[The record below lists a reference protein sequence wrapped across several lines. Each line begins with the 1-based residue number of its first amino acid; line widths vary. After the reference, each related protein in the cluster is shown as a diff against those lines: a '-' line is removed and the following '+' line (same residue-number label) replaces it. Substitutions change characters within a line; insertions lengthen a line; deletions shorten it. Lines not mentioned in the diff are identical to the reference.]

1 MKDNLKEERIM
12 ILEMVRE
19 NKITADEATKL
30 LNALAE
36 NASTSSIPT
45 FDSEELEEKF
55 DKFYGSVKVF
65 TDDLKER
72 LECAYKKAE
81 PHVKATTKKVM
92 EKTAEVMEDLSKTI
106 HDSAKK
112 VQDLSE
118 VELED
123 ISDDILEADA
133 DDQD

>member
-30 LNALAE
+30 LNSLSE
-36 NASTSSIPT
+36 SVASTSTAIISG

-55 DKFYGSVKVF
+55 DKFYGSVQTF
-65 TDDLKER
+65 ANDLKGR
-72 LECAYKKAE
+72 LGDAYKKAE
-81 PHVKATTKKVM
+81 PHVKSTTKKVM
-92 EKTAEVMEDLSKTI
+92 EKTATVMEDLSKTI
-106 HDSAKK
+106 HDGAKK
-112 VQDLSE
+112 VQDLSD

-123 ISDDILEADA
+123 VLDEMDDE
-133 DDQD
+133 QE